1 MWVKGQY
8 EARPLVERWNSFSRI
23 RVIGNADRAIRPSG
37 WGLSLTLPADRTAH
51 ELHLDIDSYA
61 GTELTRYDGNPA
73 SVEHLKYD
81 VTNVAHYVRP
91 DSRVIVVG
99 TGGGRDVLSALAF
112 NQKQVT
118 GVEIN
123 EGILDLV
130 NRRFGDFT
138 GHLDRDPRVRFVN
151 DEARS
156 YLARLQDRADIIQI
170 SLIDTWAATA
180 SGAFVLTENSLYTV
194 EAWRIFL
201 DHLAPRGV
209 LSVSRWYYA
218 DRPGEVYRLA
228 TLASTV
234 LLQMGVAKPGEHYA
248 IVRARPAAAPNA
260 PDGVGTMLLSRD
272 PLSAQDLDILE
283 SVAAKMQ
290 FEIVQSPRFSADD
303 TFAAIASAD
312 RLSDAV
318 ARHPLNIAAPTDDT
332 PFFFHMLRLRDVFNT
347 ARWHDQGIVRFNMTA
362 VGVLGVLMVTVAL
375 LTTACIAVPLLV
387 ATPSKADSARGI
399 KSHLLYFSAIGFGFM
414 LIEISQVQRLT
425 IFLGHPV
432 YSLSVVLFSLLLA
445 SGLGSLS
452 TDRLAGEV
460 HRRRLLLLGLL
471 IVTLV
476 AFGALTPIV
485 IGQFE
490 AASTSMR
497 IAISVAILLPIGFF
511 MGMAFPIGMQR
522 ALAETPSSAPWLWGV
537 NGAAS
542 VCASVLVVV
551 IAIGAGISAAFWVG
565 TACYVVAVATLY
577 RT

>member
-1 MWVKGQY
+1 V
-8 EARPLVERWNSFSRI
+8 
-23 RVIGNADRAIRPSG
+23 D
-37 WGLSLTLPADRTAH
+37 
-51 ELHLDIDSYA
+51 
-61 GTELTRYDGNPA
+61 
-73 SVEHLKYD
+73 HLKYD
-81 VTNVAHYVRP
+81 VTNVAHYLRP

-123 EGILDLV
+123 EGIIDLV

-138 GHLDRDPRVRFVN
+138 GHLDRDPRVQFVN

-156 YLARLQDRADIIQI
+156 YLARLDDRADLIQI

-201 DHLAPRGV
+201 EHLAPRGM

-228 TLASTV
+228 TLASAT
-234 LLQMGVAKPGEHYA
+234 LMQMGMTRPGDHYA

-272 PLSAQDLDILE
+272 PLSVHDLDVLE
-283 SVAAKMQ
+283 AVASKMH

-303 TFAAIASAD
+303 TFAAIASGT
-312 RLSDAV
+312 RMRDAV
-318 ARHPLNIAAPTDDT
+318 AGHPLNISAPTDDT

-362 VGVLGVLMVTVAL
+362 VGVLGVLMLTVTL
-375 LTTACIAVPLLV
+375 LTAGCIVVPLLL
-387 ATPSKADSARGI
+387 AGSRFLDRPNGRRGI
-399 KSHLLYFSAIGFGFM
+399 RSHLLFFAAIGFGFM

-452 TDRLAGEV
+452 TGILDVERWRLTLVG
-460 HRRRLLLLGLL
+460 LLLLVL
-471 IVTLV
+471 IG
-476 AFGALTPIV
+476 FGVLTPIV
-485 IGQFE
+485 IRQFE
-490 AASTSMR
+490 AASTPMR

-511 MGMAFPIGMQR
+511 MGMAFPIGMRR
-522 ALAETPSSAPWLWGV
+522 ALETSPAIAPWLWGV

-551 IAIGAGISAAFWVG
+551 IAIGAGISTAFWVG
-565 TACYVVAVATLY
+565 VACYVVAVGALVTGH
-577 RT
+577 RET